1 MVGVDTQVFHGFV
14 RCGAVGAITGV
25 GNALPREVLRLVALC
40 QEAAKGSAQARRWA
54 EELDNALAGL
64 SKFDEGPDLV
74 LYYKQLM
81 VIEGHTN
88 YENHLN
94 STDKLSVSQKAFLE
108 QQWKQFR
115 AWWDS
120 WEGK

>member
-1 MVGVDTQVFHGFV
+1 M
-14 RCGAVGAITGV
+14 AV
-25 GNALPREVLRLVALC
+25 
-40 QEAAKGSAQARRWA
+40 
-54 EELDNALAGL
+54 L

-81 VIEGHTN
+81 VLEGHTN
-88 YENHLN
+88 YENQLN
-94 STDKLSVSQKAFLE
+94 ATDKLSVAQKAFLE

-115 AWWDS
+115 GWWES